1 MRLQLSNQHLF
12 SLAAHNADAS
22 RPSANFV
29 ITFVPGAPPPLPL
42 FHGATAQKTKQR
54 SRDKMAA
61 ELFIAA
67 SEERLQRRPS
77 CCNAT

>member
-42 FHGATAQKTKQR
+42 FHGGHSTKNKAEEQR
-54 SRDKMAA
+54 
-61 ELFIAA
+61 
-67 SEERLQRRPS
+67 
-77 CCNAT
+77 